1 LAILTVLLA
10 FGGIYHLYCWWP
22 GGVLL
27 NQWWLPIIQ

>member
-1 LAILTVLLA
+1 MLTVLLT

-27 NQWWLPIIQ
+27 NQ